1 MTRHPDSQRRSLS
14 WISKYLLFDGW
25 FWGAVLGTSMIL
37 LNWTSACSEEPY
49 PQGSHGE
56 HALKRYEFLQIRM
69 GIPINITLYAP
80 SELIANQASQAAY
93 RRFREIDRIM
103 SDYDPDSE
111 LMQLCSSAKPGTSY
125 PVSPDLFEVIQAAQ
139 TLSVKTDGAFD
150 VTVGPVVKLWRIARR
165 RKQLPDPERLK
176 KALESVGYQNIQ
188 LDASSRSLS
197 FNREQMRIDLG
208 AIAKGFAADEAI
220 NVLKKHGINS
230 ALVDAG
236 GDLVASAP
244 PPGKEHWSI
253 EMEQLQPINKVEG
266 PVPVVKLANNAVA
279 TSGDLYQYIEVE
291 GKRYSH
297 IVDPRTGL
305 GLTRSSSV
313 TVIAPTGMQAD
324 SLASAIS
331 VMGPKRGLKFVEEM
345 KGVEFRMAT
354 IDGKQKKSVAESKG
368 FSKHLVTVPRILDK

>member
-1 MTRHPDSQRRSLS
+1 M
-14 WISKYLLFDGW
+14 
-25 FWGAVLGTSMIL
+25 
-37 LNWTSACSEEPY
+37 
-49 PQGSHGE
+49 
-56 HALKRYEFLQIRM
+56 QI
-69 GIPINITLYAP
+69 
-80 SELIANQASQAAY
+80 
-93 RRFREIDRIM
+93 
-103 SDYDPDSE
+103 
-111 LMQLCSSAKPGTSY
+111 CSSAKPDTSY
-125 PVSPDLFEVIQAAQ
+125 PVSPDLLEVIQAAQ
-139 TLSVKTDGAFD
+139 TLSFKTDGAFD
-150 VTVGPVVKLWRIARR
+150 VTVGPLVKLWRIARR

-188 LDASSRSLS
+188 LDASSKSLS
-197 FNREQMRIDLG
+197 FKREQMRIDLG

-236 GDLVASAP
+236 GDLVASTP

-253 EMEQLQPINKVEG
+253 EMEQLQPINKVDG
-266 PVPVVKLANNAVA
+266 PVPVLKLANNAVA
-279 TSGDLYQYIEVE
+279 TSGDLYQFIEVE

-305 GLTRSSSV
+305 GLTRPSSV

-345 KGVEFRMAT
+345 EGVEFRMAT
-354 IDGKQKKSVAESKG
+354 IDSEQRKNVSESKR
-368 FSKHLVTVPRILDK
+368 FSEHMLLAP